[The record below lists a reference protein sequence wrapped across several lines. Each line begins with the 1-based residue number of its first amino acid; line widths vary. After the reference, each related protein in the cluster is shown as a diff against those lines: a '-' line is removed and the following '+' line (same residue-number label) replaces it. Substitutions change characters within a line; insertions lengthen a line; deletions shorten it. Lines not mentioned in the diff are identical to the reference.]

1 MNTKQKI
8 EKAQAVLDAGGNVIG
23 RSGGDEFISII
34 YNTDEER
41 VKKIIADMREQITVF
56 NQENEHGV
64 WQLGAAVGYAFVKEV
79 GSRSYKDLYELADK
93 RMYENK
99 RAMKAVR
106 TE

>member
-1 MNTKQKI
+1 MIAKFA
-8 EKAQAVLDAGGNVIG
+8 EVLRNSIPAGNFIG

-41 VKKIIADMREQITVF
+41 VKKIIADMWEQITVF

-64 WQLGAAVGYAFVKEV
+64 WQLGTAVGYAFVKEV
-79 GSRSYKDLYELADK
+79 GSRSYKDLYKLADK

>member
-1 MNTKQKI
+1 MIAKFA
-8 EKAQAVLDAGGNVIG
+8 EVLRNSIPAGNFIG

-41 VKKIIADMREQITVF
+41 VKKIIADMQEQITVF

>member
-1 MNTKQKI
+1 MIAKFA
-8 EKAQAVLDAGGNVIG
+8 EVLRNSIPAGNFIG

-41 VKKIIADMREQITVF
+41 VKKDHCRYAGTDHCIQSGKRTRCM
-56 NQENEHGV
+56 
-64 WQLGAAVGYAFVKEV
+64 AA
-79 GSRSYKDLYELADK
+79 GSSGGLCLCERGGQPFYTALYELADK

>member
-1 MNTKQKI
+1 MYGKP
-8 EKAQAVLDAGGNVIG
+8 
-23 RSGGDEFISII
+23 
-34 YNTDEER
+34 
-41 VKKIIADMREQITVF
+41 
-56 NQENEHGV
+56 
-64 WQLGAAVGYAFVKEV
+64 GAAVGYAFVKEV